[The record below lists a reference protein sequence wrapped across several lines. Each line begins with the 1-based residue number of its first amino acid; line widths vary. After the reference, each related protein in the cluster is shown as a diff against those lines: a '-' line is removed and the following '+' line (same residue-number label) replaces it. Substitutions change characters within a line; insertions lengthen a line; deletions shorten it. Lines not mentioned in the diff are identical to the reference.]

1 MEIAA
6 RFEHKILIDDARRA
20 ELLARFADRMLPDMT
35 GSADGRYPV
44 VSLYC
49 DTSDRRCHWEAWR
62 GVPSRRKLRV
72 RIYGTR
78 DGIIPPATFV
88 EVKHRDGKA
97 GAKRRVRLPL
107 AEACALVGGADVTS
121 PDPADERILAEIRKM
136 VADDGY
142 APACVIRYDRCAYRY
157 CDEAGV
163 EQLRVT
169 FDQSIRARFDRL
181 TPVVDDEGGE
191 LLVVPPDLAIMEV
204 KGSTSVPY
212 ELAAYLGSAGLHPR
226 PFSKYSASIGLLAE
240 TPARLS

>member
-20 ELLARFADRMLPDMT
+20 ELLARFADRLLPDT
-35 GSADGRYPV
+35 AGSTDGRYPV

-49 DTSDRRCHWEAWR
+49 DTPDRRCHWEAWR

-78 DGIIPPATFV
+78 DGIIPAATFV

-107 AEACALVGGADVTS
+107 AEALALVGGETVTGQGQ
-121 PDPADERILAEIRKM
+121 ADERILAEIRRL
-136 VADDGY
+136 VAEDGY
-142 APACVIRYDRCAYRY
+142 APACVIRYDRAAYRY

-169 FDQSIRARFDRL
+169 FDQRIVARFDRL
-181 TPVVDDEGGE
+181 SPSVDDDSC
-191 LLVVPPDLAIMEV
+191 DLAVLPRDQAVMEV

-212 ELAAYLGSAGLHPR
+212 DLAAYLGSAGLHPR
-226 PFSKYSASIGLLAE
+226 PFSKYSASIGLLAD

>member
-49 DTSDRRCHWEAWR
+49 DTPDRRCHWEAWR

-78 DGIIPPATFV
+78 DGAIPSATFV

-121 PDPADERILAEIRKM
+121 PDPADERILAEIRRL
-136 VADDGY
+136 VSEDGY
-142 APACVIRYDRCAYRY
+142 APACVIRYDRCAYRF
-157 CDEAGV
+157 CDGHGV

>member
-20 ELLARFADRMLPDMT
+20 ELLARFADRLRPDT
-35 GSADGRYPV
+35 AGSADGRYPV

-49 DTSDRRCHWEAWR
+49 DTPDRRCHWEAWR
-62 GVPSRRKLRV
+62 GVPARRKLRV

-78 DGIIPPATFV
+78 DGAIPDATFV

-107 AEACALVGGADVTS
+107 ADAHALVGGADVTS

-142 APACVIRYDRCAYRY
+142 APACVIRYDRAAYRY

-169 FDQSIRARFDRL
+169 FDQRIVARFDRL
-181 TPVVDDEGGE
+181 TPSVDDDGC
-191 LLVVPPDLAIMEV
+191 DLAVLPRDQAVMEV

-212 ELAAYLGSAGLHPR
+212 ELAAYLGSAGFYPR
-226 PFSKYSASIGLLAE
+226 PFSKYSASIGLLAA
-240 TPARLS
+240 TPDLLF

>member
-20 ELLARFADRMLPDMT
+20 ELLAHFADRLRPDT
-35 GSADGRYPV
+35 AGSADGRYPV

-49 DTSDRRCHWEAWR
+49 DTPDRRCHWEAWR

-78 DGIIPPATFV
+78 DGAIPDATFV

-97 GAKRRVRLPL
+97 GAKRRVRLAL
-107 AEACALVGGADVTS
+107 AEALALVGGEAVTGRE
-121 PDPADERILAEIRKM
+121 PADERILAEVRALI
-136 VADDGY
+136 AQDGY
-142 APACVIRYDRCAYRY
+142 APACVIRYDRAAYRY

-169 FDQSIRARFDRL
+169 FDQHIVARFDRL
-181 TPVVDDEGGE
+181 TPSVDDEGC
-191 LLVVPPDLAIMEV
+191 DLAVLPRDQAVMEV

-212 ELAAYLGSAGLHPR
+212 ELAAYLGSAGLYPR
-226 PFSKYSASIGLLAE
+226 PFSKYSASIGLLAA
-240 TPARLS
+240 TPAHLT

>member
-20 ELLARFADRMLPDMT
+20 ELLARFADRLLPDTT

-121 PDPADERILAEIRKM
+121 PDLDDERILAEIRKM
-136 VADDGY
+136 IADDGY

-181 TPVVDDEGGE
+181 TPVVDDEGCD
-191 LLVVPPDLAIMEV
+191 LRVIPRDLAIMEV

-226 PFSKYSASIGLLAE
+226 PFSKYSASIGLLAA
-240 TPARLS
+240 TPAHLT

>member
-49 DTSDRRCHWEAWR
+49 DTPDRRCHWEAWR

-78 DGIIPPATFV
+78 DGAIPSATFV

-142 APACVIRYDRCAYRY
+142 APACVIRYDRCAYRF
-157 CDEAGV
+157 CDGHGV

>member
-78 DGIIPPATFV
+78 DGAIPPATFV

-142 APACVIRYDRCAYRY
+142 APACVIRYDRCAYRF
-157 CDEAGV
+157 CDGHGV

>member
-1 MEIAA
+1 
-6 RFEHKILIDDARRA
+6 
-20 ELLARFADRMLPDMT
+20 LLARFADRMLPDMT

-78 DGIIPPATFV
+78 DGAIPSATFV

-121 PDPADERILAEIRKM
+121 PDPADERILAEIRRL
-136 VADDGY
+136 VSEDGY
-142 APACVIRYDRCAYRY
+142 APACVIRYDRCAYRF
-157 CDEAGV
+157 CDGHGV

>member
-142 APACVIRYDRCAYRY
+142 APACVIRYDRCAYRF
-157 CDEAGV
+157 CDGHGV

-181 TPVVDDEGGE
+181 TPVVDDEGC
-191 LLVVPPDLAIMEV
+191 DLAVLPRDQAVMEV

-226 PFSKYSASIGLLAE
+226 PFSKYSASISLLAE

>member
-6 RFEHKILIDDARRA
+6 RFEHKFLIDDARRA
-20 ELLARFADRMLPDMT
+20 ELLARFADQLRPDT
-35 GSADGRYPV
+35 AGSADGRYPV

-49 DTSDRRCHWEAWR
+49 DTPDRRCHWEAWR

-78 DGIIPPATFV
+78 DGVIPAATFV
-88 EVKHRDGKA
+88 EVKHRDGRA

-107 AEACALVGGADVTS
+107 ADAHALVGGADVTS
-121 PDPADERILAEIRKM
+121 PDPADERILAEVRALI
-136 VADDGY
+136 AQDGY
-142 APACVIRYDRCAYRY
+142 APACVIRYDRCAYRF
-157 CDEAGV
+157 CDAHGA

-169 FDQSIRARFDRL
+169 FDQGVRARFDRL
-181 TPVVDDEGGE
+181 RPVVDDDGC
-191 LLVVPPDLAIMEV
+191 DLAVLPRDQAVMEV

-212 ELAAYLGSAGLHPR
+212 ELAAYLGAAGLHPR
-226 PFSKYSASIGLLAE
+226 PFSKYSASIGLLTE

>member
-6 RFEHKILIDDARRA
+6 RFEHKFLIDDARRS
-20 ELLARFADRMLPDMT
+20 ELLARFADRLLPDT
-35 GSADGRYPV
+35 AGSADGRYPV

-49 DTSDRRCHWEAWR
+49 DTPDRRCHWEAWR

-78 DGIIPPATFV
+78 DGVIPAATFV
-88 EVKHRDGKA
+88 EVKHRDGRD

-107 AEACALVGGADVTS
+107 ADACALVSGADMTS
-121 PDPADERILAEIRKM
+121 PDPADARILAEIRRL
-136 VADDGY
+136 VVEDGY
-142 APACVIRYDRCAYRY
+142 APACVIRYDRCAYRF
-157 CDEAGV
+157 CDERGA

-169 FDQSIRARFDRL
+169 FDQDIRARFDRL
-181 TPVVDDEGGE
+181 NPVVDDDGGD
-191 LLVVPPDLAIMEV
+191 LRVIPRDLAVMEV

-226 PFSKYSASIGLLAE
+226 PFSKYSACINLLAE
-240 TPARLS
+240 TPGRLS

>member
-78 DGIIPPATFV
+78 DGAIPSATFV

-142 APACVIRYDRCAYRY
+142 APACVIRYDRCAYRF
-157 CDEAGV
+157 CDGHGV

-181 TPVVDDEGGE
+181 TPVVDDEGC
-191 LLVVPPDLAIMEV
+191 DLAVLPRDQAVMEV

>member
-121 PDPADERILAEIRKM
+121 PDLDDERILAEIRRL
-136 VADDGY
+136 VSEDGY
-142 APACVIRYDRCAYRY
+142 APACVIRYDRCAYRF
-157 CDEAGV
+157 CDGHGV

-226 PFSKYSASIGLLAE
+226 PFSKYSASISLLAE

>member
-20 ELLARFADRMLPDMT
+20 ELLARFADRLLPDMT

-49 DTSDRRCHWEAWR
+49 DTPDRRCHWEAWR

-78 DGIIPPATFV
+78 DGVIPPAAFV
-88 EVKHRDGKA
+88 EVKHRDGRD

-107 AEACALVGGADVTS
+107 ADAHALVGGADVTS
-121 PDPADERILAEIRKM
+121 PDPADERILAEIRAL
-136 VADDGY
+136 VALDGY
-142 APACVIRYDRCAYRY
+142 APACVIRYDRCAYRFR
-157 CDEAGV
+157 DEHGA

-169 FDQSIRARFDRL
+169 FDQDIRARFDRL
-181 TPVVDDEGGE
+181 TAAVADEGGD
-191 LLVVPPDLAIMEV
+191 LRVVPRDLAIMEV

-212 ELAAYLGSAGLHPR
+212 ELAAYLGASGLHPR
-226 PFSKYSASIGLLAE
+226 PFSKYSACIGLLAE
-240 TPARLS
+240 TPASLS

>member
-20 ELLARFADRMLPDMT
+20 ELLARFADRLRPDT
-35 GSADGRYPV
+35 AGSADGRYPV

-49 DTSDRRCHWEAWR
+49 DTPDRRCHWEAWR
-62 GVPSRRKLRV
+62 GVPARRKLRV

-78 DGIIPPATFV
+78 DGAIPDATFV
-88 EVKHRDGKA
+88 EVKHRDGRS

-107 AEACALVGGADVTS
+107 ADAHALVGGADVTS

-142 APACVIRYDRCAYRY
+142 APACVIRYDRAAYRY

-169 FDQSIRARFDRL
+169 FDQRIVARFDRL
-181 TPVVDDEGGE
+181 TPSVDDDGC
-191 LLVVPPDLAIMEV
+191 DLAVLPRDQAVMEV

-212 ELAAYLGSAGLHPR
+212 ELAAYLGSAGFYPR
-226 PFSKYSASIGLLAE
+226 PFSKYSASIGLLAA
-240 TPARLS
+240 TPDLLF

>member
-20 ELLARFADRMLPDMT
+20 ELLARFADRLLPDTT

-49 DTSDRRCHWEAWR
+49 DTPDRRCHWEAWR

-78 DGIIPPATFV
+78 DGVIPAATFV

-107 AEACALVGGADVTS
+107 AEALAIVGGETVTGR
-121 PDPADERILAEIRKM
+121 DPADERILAEIR
-136 VADDGY
+136 ALIAQDGY
-142 APACVIRYDRCAYRY
+142 APTCVIRYDRAAYRY

-169 FDQSIRARFDRL
+169 FDQRIVARFDRL
-181 TPVVDDEGGE
+181 TPSVDDEGC
-191 LLVVPPDLAIMEV
+191 DLAVLPRDQAVMEV

-212 ELAAYLGSAGLHPR
+212 ELAAYLGSAGLYPR
-226 PFSKYSASIGLLAE
+226 PFSKYSASIGLLAA
-240 TPARLS
+240 TPAHLT

>member
-20 ELLARFADRMLPDMT
+20 DLLARFADRLLPDT
-35 GSADGRYPV
+35 AGSTDGRYPV

-49 DTSDRRCHWEAWR
+49 DTPDRRSHWEAWR

-78 DGIIPPATFV
+78 DGIIPAATFV

-107 AEACALVGGADVTS
+107 AEALALVGGKTVTGQGQ
-121 PDPADERILAEIRKM
+121 ADERILAEVRAL
-136 VADDGY
+136 VSQDGY
-142 APACVIRYDRCAYRY
+142 TPACVIRYDRAAYRY

-169 FDQSIRARFDRL
+169 FDQRIVARFDRL
-181 TPVVDDEGGE
+181 SPSVDDDSC
-191 LLVVPPDLAIMEV
+191 DLAVLPRDQAVMEV

-212 ELAAYLGSAGLHPR
+212 DLAAYLGSAGLHPR
-226 PFSKYSASIGLLAE
+226 PFSKYSASIGLLAA
-240 TPARLS
+240 TPDLLT

>member
-20 ELLARFADRMLPDMT
+20 ELLARFADRLLPDT
-35 GSADGRYPV
+35 AGSTDGRYPV

-49 DTSDRRCHWEAWR
+49 DTPDRRCHWEAWR

-78 DGIIPPATFV
+78 DGVIPAATFV
-88 EVKHRDGKA
+88 EVKHRDG
-97 GAKRRVRLPL
+97 R
-107 AEACALVGGADVTS
+107 S
-121 PDPADERILAEIRKM
+121 DPADERILAEIRKM
-136 VADDGY
+136 VAEDGY
-142 APACVIRYDRCAYRY
+142 APACVIRYDRCAYRF
-157 CDEAGV
+157 CDGHGI

-181 TPVVDDEGGE
+181 SPVVDDEGGD
-191 LLVVPPDLAIMEV
+191 LLVVPRDLAIMEV

>member
-142 APACVIRYDRCAYRY
+142 APACVIRYDRCAYRF
-157 CDEAGV
+157 CDGHGV

>member
-1 MEIAA
+1 
-6 RFEHKILIDDARRA
+6 
-20 ELLARFADRMLPDMT
+20 MT

-78 DGIIPPATFV
+78 DGAIPSATFV

-142 APACVIRYDRCAYRY
+142 APACVIRYDRCAYRF
-157 CDEAGV
+157 CDGHGV

>member
-6 RFEHKILIDDARRA
+6 RFEHKFLIDDARRA
-20 ELLARFADRMLPDMT
+20 ELLARFADQLRPDT
-35 GSADGRYPV
+35 AGSADGRYPV

-49 DTSDRRCHWEAWR
+49 DTPDRRCHWEAWR

-78 DGIIPPATFV
+78 DVIIPASTFV
-88 EVKHRDGKA
+88 EVKHRDGRA

-107 AEACALVGGADVTS
+107 ADAHALVGGADVTS
-121 PDPADERILAEIRKM
+121 PDPADERILAEIRRM
-136 VADDGY
+136 VAEDGY
-142 APACVIRYDRCAYRY
+142 APACVIRYDRCAYRF
-157 CDEAGV
+157 CDAHGA

-169 FDQSIRARFDRL
+169 FDQGVRARFDRL
-181 TPVVDDEGGE
+181 RPVVDDEGGE
-191 LLVVPPDLAIMEV
+191 LRVVPRDAAIMEV

-212 ELAAYLGSAGLHPR
+212 ELAAYLGAAGLHPR
-226 PFSKYSASIGLLAE
+226 PFSKYSASIGLLTE

>member
-20 ELLARFADRMLPDMT
+20 ELLARFADQLRPDT
-35 GSADGRYPV
+35 AGSADGRYPV

-49 DTSDRRCHWEAWR
+49 DTPDRRCHWEAWR

-72 RIYGTR
+72 RIYGTH
-78 DGIIPPATFV
+78 DGAIPDATFV

-107 AEACALVGGADVTS
+107 AEALALVGGEAVTGR
-121 PDPADERILAEIRKM
+121 DPADERILAEIR
-136 VADDGY
+136 ALIAQDGY
-142 APACVIRYDRCAYRY
+142 APTCVIRYDRAAYRY

-169 FDQSIRARFDRL
+169 FDQRIVARFDRL
-181 TPVVDDEGGE
+181 TPSVDDDGC
-191 LLVVPPDLAIMEV
+191 DLAVLPRDQAVMEV

-212 ELAAYLGSAGLHPR
+212 ELAAYLGSAGLYPR
-226 PFSKYSASIGLLAE
+226 PFSKYSVSIGLLAA
-240 TPARLS
+240 TPAHLT

>member
-6 RFEHKILIDDARRA
+6 RFEHKFLIDDVRRS
-20 ELLARFADRMLPDMT
+20 ELLARFADRLLPDT
-35 GSADGRYPV
+35 AGSADGRYPV

-49 DTSDRRCHWEAWR
+49 DTPDRRCHWEAWR

-78 DGIIPPATFV
+78 DGVIPAATFV
-88 EVKHRDGKA
+88 EVKHRDGRD

-107 AEACALVGGADVTS
+107 ADACALVSGADMTS
-121 PDPADERILAEIRKM
+121 PDPADARILAEIRRL
-136 VADDGY
+136 VVEDGY
-142 APACVIRYDRCAYRY
+142 APACVIRYDRCAYRF
-157 CDEAGV
+157 CDERGA

-169 FDQSIRARFDRL
+169 FDQDIRARFDRL
-181 TPVVDDEGGE
+181 NPVVDDDGGD
-191 LLVVPPDLAIMEV
+191 LRVIPRDLAVMEV

-226 PFSKYSASIGLLAE
+226 PFSKYSACINLLAE
-240 TPARLS
+240 TPGRLS